1 MTLDQVKVKSDEL
14 FDFTKQTL
22 IHAGLSK
29 KDATITSKVLLAAD
43 KRGIASHGVARLKRY
58 LTAIDNG
65 VIMPNASIELIKET
79 PVSMVID
86 GHGGMGAVVAYETM
100 QKCIEKAKKNYLCF
114 ASVRNSNHY
123 GIAGFYSL
131 MALKENLIG
140 FSTTNSAPLVV
151 PTFAKDAVIG
161 TNPISIGFPGK
172 NSPFLLDMATSTV
185 PRGKLEVY
193 ARDEKEIPLV
203 WATDEQGIP
212 TKNAPKVLE
221 NVLHRKGG
229 GLLPL
234 GGSEEKTG
242 GHKGYG
248 LSVVVDLLTGGLSGG
263 AMATGVYGKKNHP
276 SGVCH
281 FFGVIHPDAFCGLG
295 SVESQVEMMISLLK
309 GLTASEGNQQVF
321 VAGEK
326 EFIAE
331 KKFEKEVLLQRKVF
345 DMLQKIG
352 SKNGLSLQSSDSE
365 KDL

>member
-1 MTLDQVKVKSDEL
+1 MNLSQVKVRSDEL
-14 FDFTKQTL
+14 FEFVTQTL
-22 IHAGLSK
+22 THAGLSEE
-29 KDATITSKVLLAAD
+29 DARITATVLLTAD
-43 KRGIASHGVARLKRY
+43 RRGIASHGVARLKRY
-58 LTAIDNG
+58 LDAIDDG
-65 VIMPNASIELIKET
+65 VIIPQASVEIVKET
-79 PVSMVID
+79 PVSMVVD
-86 GHGGMGAVVAYETM
+86 GHGGMGAVVAYKTM
-100 QKCIEKAKKNYLCF
+100 QKCIEKAKKNYVCF

-131 MALKENLIG
+131 MALEENLIG

-161 TNPISIGFPGK
+161 TNPISIGFPAK

-203 WATDEQGIP
+203 WATDENGVP
-212 TKNAPKVLE
+212 TMDASKVLE

-234 GGSEEKTG
+234 GGSEERTG

-248 LSVVVDLLTGGLSGG
+248 LSVMVDLLTGGLSNG
-263 AMATGVYGKKNHP
+263 AMATEVYGNKKHP

-281 FFGVIHPDAFCGLG
+281 FFGVIHPDAFCGLDNI
-295 SVESQVEMMISLLK
+295 EDQVDSIVSLLK
-309 GLTASEGNQQVF
+309 ELSPTKHADQIF

-326 EFIAE
+326 EFLAE
-331 KKFEKEVLLQRKVF
+331 KKFEKEVELQQKVF
-345 DMLQKIG
+345 ETLQNIG
-352 SKNGLSLQSSDSE
+352 SEIGLSLRDV
-365 KDL
+365 